1 MRMKLRASLV
11 ISLTAAAAL
20 SLAAC
25 SGSSSTSATSSAAAS
40 SSAAAPSTD
49 AASSSASASV
59 DAKAALQAAN
69 AKTQAAGSANVSTE
83 TLVGFG
89 TQNRSVS
96 STGVRNFAK
105 EESQVEVT
113 FNDGAKATEIIT
125 KQYAYIQTAE
135 SNKGWYQV
143 GISDDTP
150 SVVDGQSLLKI
161 IPDLQNVTVDG
172 TETLNGV
179 ATTRYTATL
188 APELALS
195 FSGLSS
201 EERTQLAEKLTDAKS
216 SGLAYWVDDEGRIVR
231 ASHVAAFTAK
241 EIGSIGTAITV
252 SFSNFGVTTEIK
264 VPTEDQLVQRPE
276 TQ

>member
-1 MRMKLRASLV
+1 MRMKLRALPVIAVSLV
-11 ISLTAAAAL
+11 AAAAL
-20 SLAAC
+20 AGC
-25 SGSSSTSATSSAAAS
+25 SGSSSTST
-40 SSAAAPSTD
+40 SSAAAPSTS
-49 AASSSASASV
+49 AAAPSSSAASPSASPTV

-69 AKTQAAGSANVSTE
+69 AKTQSAGSANVATE

-96 STGVRNFAK
+96 STGVRNFADETSK
-105 EESQVEVT
+105 VEVT
-113 FNDGAKATEIIT
+113 FNDGAKATEVIT
-125 KQYAYIQTAE
+125 KQYVYIQTAE
-135 SNKGWYQV
+135 SGKGWYQV

-161 IPDLQNVTVDG
+161 IPDLQNVTLDG
-172 TETLNGV
+172 TETLNGIE
-179 ATTRYTATL
+179 TTRYTATL

-201 EERTQLAEKLTDAKS
+201 EERTQLAQKLTDAKS
-216 SGLAYWVDDEGRIVR
+216 SGLAYWVDTEGRIVR
-231 ASHVAAFTAK
+231 ASHVAAFTAN

-252 SFSNFGVTTEIK
+252 SFSNFGVTTSIK